1 MAKKYNFVPQINNM
15 KQIIDKIKSEL
26 NQGGL
31 DADKVIA
38 LLKELREFFKANL
51 KEPGYVRMIR
61 LAYEEIEANGDYTF
75 LFLEESDG
83 KENLAYL
90 VDLLADHSNKYNR
103 EELQDIRNLMEGI
116 EPEPEELDELGS

>member
-15 KQIIDKIKSEL
+15 KQIIDKIKLEL

-61 LAYEEIEANGDYTF
+61 LAYEDIEANGDYTF

-83 KENLAYL
+83 KENLAYFL
-90 VDLLADHSNKYNR
+90 DLLADHSNKYNR

>member
-15 KQIIDKIKSEL
+15 KQIIDKIKLEL

-61 LAYEEIEANGDYTF
+61 LAYEDIEANGDYTF

-90 VDLLADHSNKYNR
+90 LDLLADHSNKYNR

>member
-61 LAYEEIEANGDYTF
+61 LAYEDIEANGDYTF

-90 VDLLADHSNKYNR
+90 ETTSKKLTL
-103 EELQDIRNLMEGI
+103 
-116 EPEPEELDELGS
+116 